1 MLIIQNI
8 LLKWFDEWQKS
19 TKAQQM
25 QEWSAEQGCRGSGAW
40 GHWDPK
46 LTQSD
51 NGRRQPVCQV
61 CITIRSSSLPEFT
74 FLSNSGQ
81 NAVVGHFRGEKVNH
95 RQPRLVLWVGEGWGY
110 QKEETRR

>member
-25 QEWSAEQGCRGSGAW
+25 QEWSTEQGCRGSGAW

-61 CITIRSSSLPEFT
+61 SSQSVHPVCRNSRFCPIRGKTQWWVTL
-74 FLSNSGQ
+74 
-81 NAVVGHFRGEKVNH
+81 GEK
-95 RQPRLVLWVGEGWGY
+95 RLTTANLD
-110 QKEETRR
+110 